1 MGSRLR
7 IRLKRGTAG
16 LKEDQR
22 GTLRA
27 LGLRRLN
34 QVVEKESVPEII
46 GMARKVSHLV
56 EIETLEDKG
65 KAKVSDSVNAEDG

>member
-1 MGSRLR
+1 MSSRLR
-7 IRLKRGTAG
+7 IRLKRGTVG
-16 LKEDQR
+16 LKEDQK

-46 GMARKVSHLV
+46 GMVRKVSHLV
-56 EIETLEDKG
+56 EVETLEDKG
-65 KAKVSDSVNAEDG
+65 KAKVSDSRKTKGS